1 MYSREMEKDKL
12 GPFAIFTN
20 TNYSLYFGGQLV
32 SLVGTWMQQVALAWY
47 TYELTKSPFLLA
59 VVGVSSQLPSLVVMP
74 VAGVF
79 ADRVNRHKII
89 ITTQIL
95 AMIQAGILTYLTLT
109 HQVQVSHLIL
119 LGVFAGLINSFDM
132 PARSAF
138 AINLV
143 TKEEL
148 TSAVAMNSSLMNI
161 TRLIGPA
168 LAGFIVGAWGA
179 GMCFLANAAS
189 YFAVIIALLMIRG
202 DFHPKAKEKR
212 GVFDELKDGLKYA
225 WGTSPIRAILLLVST
240 IGLGASGYMLLMP
253 MFVKQIGGDAN
264 TLGYLMSASA
274 AGSLAGT
281 LTLASRKTVV
291 GLGRWV
297 VVSSILFSV
306 SMIGFSFIK
315 SFWPAIFAIS
325 FIGATMMLMMAACS
339 TILQSIVE
347 EDKRGRVMALFAMSF
362 MGTAPFGGMVAG
374 FVADHFGYQ
383 VTVMG
388 CGIYCLSIAFIF
400 AYLVPRLRKEAR
412 PVYVQFGLLKPDT
425 ETGSTSEATSAART
439 AQIFDMEV
447 GDEKRRD
454 ASIV

>member
-1 MYSREMEKDKL
+1 MDKDKL
-12 GPFAIFTN
+12 GPFAIFAN
-20 TNYSLYFGGQLV
+20 TNYSLYFSGQLV

-59 VVGVSSQLPSLVVMP
+59 VVGVSAQLPSLVVMP
-74 VAGVF
+74 LAGVF

-95 AMIQAGILTYLTLT
+95 AMVQASLLTYLTLT
-109 HQVQVSHLIL
+109 HQVQVSHLVL
-119 LGVFAGLINSFDM
+119 LGLMAGLINSFDM

-143 TKEEL
+143 SKEEL

-179 GMCFLANAAS
+179 GICFALNAAS

-202 DFHPKAKEKR
+202 DFTPKPKEKR
-212 GVFDELKDGLKYA
+212 GVFDELKDGVKYT
-225 WGTSPIRAILLLVST
+225 WKTSPIRAVLLLIAT
-240 IGLGASGYMLLMP
+240 IGIGASGYMLLLP

-274 AGSLAGT
+274 AGSLVGT
-281 LTLASRKTVV
+281 LTLASRKSVI

-297 VVSSILFSV
+297 VVSSILFSCAL
-306 SMIGFSFIK
+306 IGFSFIK
-315 SFWPAIFAIS
+315 SFWPAIFLIT

-339 TILQSIVE
+339 TILQSVVE

-362 MGTAPFGGMVAG
+362 MGAAPFGGMISGA
-374 FVADHFGYQ
+374 VADHFGFQ
-383 VTVMG
+383 VTVLG
-388 CGIYCLSIAFIF
+388 CGIYCLIVALTF
-400 AYLVPRLRKEAR
+400 AYLTPRLRQEAK
-412 PVYVQFGLLKPDT
+412 PVYVQFGLLKPD
-425 ETGSTSEATSAART
+425 SEAPTPAEAVVAART
-439 AQIFDMEV
+439 AQVFDITSES
-447 GDEKRRD
+447 ERRD
-454 ASIV
+454 ARTI

>member
-1 MYSREMEKDKL
+1 MDSVKYR
-12 GPFAIFTN
+12 PFAIFAN

-74 VAGVF
+74 IAGVF

-95 AMIQAGILTYLTLT
+95 AMLQASLLTYLTLT

-143 TKEEL
+143 DKEEL
-148 TSAVAMNSSLMNI
+148 ASAVAMNSSLMNI

-179 GMCFLANAAS
+179 GICFLLNAAS
-189 YFAVIIALLMIRG
+189 YVAVICALLMIRG
-202 DFHPKAKEKR
+202 NFTPKSKEKR
-212 GVFDELKDGLKYA
+212 GVFDELKDGLKYT
-225 WGTSPIRAILLLVST
+225 WNTSPIRAVLLLVC
-240 IGLGASGYMLLMP
+240 IVGLGASGYMLLLP

-274 AGSLAGT
+274 AGSLVGT
-281 LTLASRKTVV
+281 LTLAARKSVL
-291 GLGRWV
+291 GLGKWV
-297 VVSSILFSV
+297 AVSSILFSIG
-306 SMIGFSFIK
+306 MIIFSTLT
-315 SFWPAIFAIS
+315 SFWPAIVVIM

-362 MGTAPFGGMVAG
+362 MGAAPFGGMISGA
-374 FVADHFGYQ
+374 VADRFGFHA
-383 VTVMG
+383 TVMG
-388 CGIYCLSIAFIF
+388 CGIYCLTVSLIF
-400 AYLVPRLRKEAR
+400 AFLMPRLRNEAK
-412 PVYVQFGLLKPDT
+412 PVYQQFGLLSPEVSINQQQTTTAMRAQAT
-425 ETGSTSEATSAART
+425 ELELENEVANARR
-439 AQIFDMEV
+439 V
-447 GDEKRRD
+447 
-454 ASIV
+454 

>member
-1 MYSREMEKDKL
+1 MNKDKL
-12 GPFAIFTN
+12 GPLAIFTN

-32 SLVGTWMQQVALAWY
+32 SLVGTWMQQVALSWY

-59 VVGVSSQLPSLVVMP
+59 VVGVSSQLPSLLVMP

-95 AMIQAGILTYLTLT
+95 SMIQASILTYLTLT
-109 HQVQVSHLIL
+109 HQVQVSHLVL
-119 LGVFAGLINSFDM
+119 LGIFAGLINSFDM

-143 TKEEL
+143 SKEEL

-179 GMCFLANAAS
+179 GICFLLNAAS
-189 YFAVIIALLMIRG
+189 YFAVIVALLLIRG
-202 DFHPKAKEKR
+202 DFHPAPKEKR
-212 GVFDELKDGLKYA
+212 GVVDELKDGLKYA
-225 WGTSPIRAILLLVST
+225 WRTSPIRAILLLVCT

-297 VVSSILFSV
+297 VVSAVLFSLGLV
-306 SMIGFSFIK
+306 GFSFIH
-315 SFWPAIFAIS
+315 SFWPAIFAVT

-362 MGTAPFGGMVAG
+362 MGAAPFGGMLSGAI
-374 FVADHFGYQ
+374 ADHFGFHL
-383 VTVMG
+383 TVMG
-388 CGIYCLSIAFIF
+388 CGIYCLFIALVF
-400 AYLVPRLRKEAR
+400 AYLVPRLRKEGRA
-412 PVYVQFGLLKPDT
+412 VYIQFGLLKPDAT
-425 ETGSTSEATSAART
+425 EAASASRT
-439 AQIFDMEV
+439 AQVFDAEV
-447 GDEKRRD
+447 EHENRRD
-454 ASIV
+454 ARIV